1 MEFRIYVLCIAI
13 LLSSSGICIA
23 EGVATVHGVAYEW
36 STFYPLDNAIIEVN
50 STPTQS
56 LVAKSGIYSFDLQ
69 NGSYLIK
76 ARYYQNDVLTHYVEE
91 NITVLE
97 GGNYVLDLLLFPS
110 YTNVG
115 TVPDATGNNSIG
127 NSQGNGPSWQITLV
141 LLTMVL
147 VSIILLY
154 HMHSMGRVKQL
165 HHKHK
170 GSPSAYDTVPIPHA
184 PIAGYPEP
192 VSPVVLSGP
201 DVPIQEPLVHENV
214 PSEQVILP
222 PEPVNSVQIAS
233 DLLDTQPEPIVT
245 SSSELAPSSELVVVP
260 LNSDDDMGC
269 VTPVEAMAHEGET
282 VSVPADLQEIIDIL
296 RSQGG
301 RMTQK
306 DLRKRLKYS
315 EGKVSLMLID
325 LEQRGKIKKFKK
337 GRGNILFLVDEE

>member
-1 MEFRIYVLCIAI
+1 MEFRIYVICIAI

-50 STPTQS
+50 STPIQS
-56 LVAKSGIYSFDLQ
+56 LVAKSGVYSFDLQ

-76 ARYYQNDVLTHYVEE
+76 ARYYQNDVLTHYGEE

-115 TVPDATGNNSIG
+115 TDPGATSNGSIG
-127 NSQGNGPSWQITLV
+127 NSQGNSSSWQITLI

-147 VSIILLY
+147 VSIISLY
-154 HMHSMGRVKQL
+154 HMHSMGRMKQL

-170 GSPSAYDTVPIPHA
+170 GSRPAYDAVPIPHA

-192 VSPVVLSGP
+192 ISPVVLSEP
-201 DVPIQEPLVHENV
+201 DIPSQEPLIHANV
-214 PSEQVILP
+214 PLEQVILP
-222 PEPVNSVQIAS
+222 PEPADLVPIAS
-233 DLLDTQPEPIVT
+233 DLPDPHPEPVAIL
-245 SSSELAPSSELVVVP
+245 SSEFTAVP
-260 LNSDDDMGC
+260 FNADDTEPITHIET
-269 VTPVEAMAHEGET
+269 VAHEGET
-282 VSVPADLQEIIDIL
+282 VSFPADLQEILDIL
-296 RSQGG
+296 KAQGG

-325 LEQRGKIKKFKK
+325 LEHRGKIKKFKK
-337 GRGNILFLVDEE
+337 GRGNILFLADEE